1 MTGEEAPATFDP
13 ALSQPVFRRGFVD
26 GRFGQMHLWRTRPPD
41 KVRSPLVV
49 LSPSPYSGAYYQ
61 DLARALV
68 GRREVI
74 AVDTPGYGASSPPS
88 APPALED
95 YAAAFGDALGALGLA
110 QTPVDLLGFHS
121 GAMFAVELALQREA
135 MVRKLVL
142 GGLPFYAPETR
153 AEALEPATRP
163 VDIREDG
170 AHLLTY
176 WGWIVGGRQPETS
189 LLDAQ
194 QRFND
199 FVPSLPNSGWTYHGL
214 ARYPAEQRIP
224 QVRTDV
230 LILLINEALLSK
242 TRDSLPLFQNARTA
256 DLTHLGRDAFHLG
269 AGEIADV
276 VDDFLG
282 ESPAP

>member
-1 MTGEEAPATFDP
+1 MTGEAAPATLDP
-13 ALSQPVFRRGFVD
+13 APSQPAFRRGFVD
-26 GRFGQMHLWRTRPPD
+26 GPFGQMHVWRTRPPGT
-41 KVRSPLVV
+41 VRPPLVV

-61 DLARALV
+61 DLARALA

-74 AVDTPGYGASSPPS
+74 ALDTPGYGASSPPP
-88 APPALED
+88 APPPLED

-110 QTPVDLLGFHS
+110 RTPVDLLGFHS
-121 GAMFAVELALQREA
+121 GAMFAIELALQRGA
-135 MVRKLVL
+135 RVRKLVL
-142 GGLPFYAPETR
+142 GGLPFYAQETR
-153 AEALEPATRP
+153 AEALEPSTRP

-170 AHLLTY
+170 GHLLTY

-214 ARYPAEQRIP
+214 AGYPAEQRIP

-230 LILLINEALLSK
+230 LILLINEALLAK
-242 TRDSLPLFQNARTA
+242 TRDSLALFQNARTA